1 MAACLLL
8 SADGE
13 ALSRQD
19 ISRLKPNA
27 SPSLRHRMSY
37 EYQGDILTGTWWVER
52 GSQDIG
58 QILQKLNTKPI
69 QIF

>member
-27 SPSLRHRMSY
+27 SPSLLHRMSY
-37 EYQGDILTGTWWVER
+37 EYQGDILTGT
-52 GSQDIG
+52 
-58 QILQKLNTKPI
+58 
-69 QIF
+69 